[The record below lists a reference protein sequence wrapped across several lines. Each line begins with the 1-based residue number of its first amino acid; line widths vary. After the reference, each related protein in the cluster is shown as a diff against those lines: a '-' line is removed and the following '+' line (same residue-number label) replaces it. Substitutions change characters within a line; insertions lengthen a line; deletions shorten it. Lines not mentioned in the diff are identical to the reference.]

1 MVAQGTT
8 LAGRYRLDQRIGAG
22 GMGEVWRGEDTVL
35 ARTVAVK
42 VLLPGRLD
50 DPGFGARFQGE
61 ARAMALINHP
71 GVVDVY
77 DYGVTDVPG
86 DGPTAYLVM
95 KFVDGEPLDRLLL
108 RIGRIRP
115 EAVMELIGQAAAA
128 IQAVHDR
135 GIVHRDVKPGNL
147 LVQADGTLVLTDFGI
162 ARSDAASRLTD
173 AGMVLGTAAYCAP
186 EQAEGE
192 PVTPAVDIYALGVVA
207 YECLAGRRP
216 FDGDTPVTIAL
227 KHIREQP
234 PPLPADI
241 PPHIRHVVERAL
253 LKSPAERWPTA
264 AAMSQAARQA
274 ANPGAS
280 LTQPNPAQPNSGV
293 FPKTGDWYEPPATGA
308 YAATGA
314 YPATGSFRTT
324 AATPETPSTGQGGRR
339 KQNKSKRGLTIV
351 AVVAAVF
358 ASVGIGWAGV
368 SMINSPGQATQKPP
382 EVEHVAGT
390 ETPSVSASPSPR
402 RPKPRTPTP
411 KPPVTEK
418 PSEEPSEEPSPSPSP
433 SPSPKPTPKP
443 SPSPSKEMRTVPLL
457 WKLSAD
463 AAESTL
469 LKNGFQGSFQ
479 TKGDTGL
486 GCTEVYS
493 QNPKGSTQAPVGS
506 TITVYVRRI
515 ACPAAS
521 PSPSPSP
528 TATSSG
534 AATSP

>member
-147 LVQADGTLVLTDFGI
+147 LVQPDGTLVLTDFGI

-207 YECLAGRRP
+207 YECLAGHRP

-241 PPHIRHVVERAL
+241 PPHIRHVVDRAL
-253 LKSPAERWPTA
+253 SKSLGRPVAERHGDEPGGPPG
-264 AAMSQAARQA
+264 RQ
-274 ANPGAS
+274 PER
-280 LTQPNPAQPNSGV
+280 LPDPAQPGPGHLGRLPEDRRLV
-293 FPKTGDWYEPPATGA
+293 RTPGDRRLRADRQLPRDGRLPDDRGHAGDGA
-308 YAATGA
+308 G
-314 YPATGSFRTT
+314 GIRRTPQ
-324 AATPETPSTGQGGRR
+324 AEQQQARADGRRGRGGRAGLGR
-339 KQNKSKRGLTIV
+339 HRLGRG
-351 AVVAAVF
+351 
-358 ASVGIGWAGV
+358 
-368 SMINSPGQATQKPP
+368 
-382 EVEHVAGT
+382 EHDRRPRRRG
-390 ETPSVSASPSPR
+390 ETSPSRRAQTNAGGRGHKPCSEPDQDETRPGRRER
-402 RPKPRTPTP
+402 RP
-411 KPPVTEK
+411 
-418 PSEEPSEEPSPSPSP
+418 PSS
-433 SPSPKPTPKP
+433 
-443 SPSPSKEMRTVPLL
+443 
-457 WKLSAD
+457 
-463 AAESTL
+463 
-469 LKNGFQGSFQ
+469 
-479 TKGDTGL
+479 
-486 GCTEVYS
+486 
-493 QNPKGSTQAPVGS
+493 
-506 TITVYVRRI
+506 RR
-515 ACPAAS
+515 
-521 PSPSPSP
+521 
-528 TATSSG
+528 
-534 AATSP
+534 